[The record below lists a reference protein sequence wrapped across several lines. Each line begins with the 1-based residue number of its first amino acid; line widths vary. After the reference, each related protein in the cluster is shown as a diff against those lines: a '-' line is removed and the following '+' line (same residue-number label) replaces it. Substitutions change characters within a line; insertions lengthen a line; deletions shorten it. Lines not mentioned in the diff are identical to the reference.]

1 MTQTLLPPGPTGR
14 FVAPLRFV
22 DYCRD
27 PLAYMTRMARQY
39 GDVVLLPGFGMPVY
53 MFNHPDQIEEILR
66 HKHRVF
72 KKDFY
77 MEALRPLLGNGLL
90 SSEGEEWRR
99 ARAMAQPAF
108 QAKQIQQYATT
119 MVEHTERLIAAWRPG
134 ETRNLHTDMMRL
146 TSQIV
151 TKTLFDVEVD
161 DEEGSIGQTLE
172 AAMLFYANPL
182 SMWPKWRH
190 VPTPTNLRFRRTLSV
205 LDDLMFEM
213 IRERRAEGVTDR
225 SDLLSR
231 LLCAEDEQ
239 GRKMSDTELRDE
251 LLTLFLAG
259 HETTALTLSYTFYS
273 LATNP
278 DVEATLFAE
287 LDQVLGDRAPVLG
300 DVPSLHFAENVI
312 KESMRM
318 YPPAWTLGREATED
332 VEIGG
337 YRIQKGAQVLMAQ
350 WVVQRD
356 PRFWP
361 EPERFRPVALGR
373 GADQAVAPLRV
384 FPVWRWTANLHRQQ
398 LRDARGRVAAHHDRS
413 ALPARTRVGADAEIG
428 AIGHDAS
435 APRDQSCGSRAGPV
449 RRPRAPSG
457 RCGAIRHQLTRRVRR
472 IPANRAAGQ
481 FPVVS
486 APLHRF
492 SA

>member
-1 MTQTLLPPGPTGR
+1 MTQTQLPPGPSGR
-14 FVAPLRFV
+14 FVAPLRFI

-108 QAKQIQQYATT
+108 QARQIQQYAAT
-119 MVEHTERLIAAWRPG
+119 MVAHTERMIASWKPG
-134 ETRNLHTDMMRL
+134 ETRNVHIEMMRL

-161 DEEGSIGQTLE
+161 DEEGSIGKTLE

-190 VPTPTNLRFRRTLSV
+190 VPTPTNLRFRRTLGA
-205 LDDLMFEM
+205 LDALMFKM
-213 IRERRAEGVTDR
+213 IRERRTAGPSDR

-259 HETTALTLSYTFYS
+259 HETTALTLSYTFYL
-273 LATNP
+273 LATHT
-278 DVEATLFAE
+278 DVEAELHAE
-287 LDQVLGDRAPVLG
+287 LDRVLADRPPSVG
-300 DVPSLHFAENVI
+300 DVPALHFAENVI

-337 YRIQKGAQVLMAQ
+337 YPIKKGAQVLMAQ
-350 WVVQRD
+350 WVVHRD
-356 PRFWP
+356 SRFWP
-361 EPERFRPVALGR
+361 EPERFRPSRWDEEQTKQLPRCAYFPFGDGPRVCIGNNFAMME
-373 GADQAVAPLRV
+373 AVLLLTAIARRFRLELVPGQTLRLVPSVTMRPRDGIRV
-384 FPVWRWTANLHRQQ
+384 FVRNRGDAQSVVP
-398 LRDARGRVAAHHDRS
+398 RDRR
-413 ALPARTRVGADAEIG
+413 
-428 AIGHDAS
+428 AS
-435 APRDQSCGSRAGPV
+435 ANVQYA
-449 RRPRAPSG
+449 
-457 RCGAIRHQLTRRVRR
+457 T
-472 IPANRAAGQ
+472 N
-481 FPVVS
+481 
-486 APLHRF
+486 
-492 SA
+492 